1 MTVTKDDSETLE
13 WRTNDIT
20 TAAATGDATT
30 PTVDAVVIPSGDT
43 MGQGENAKRFGGF
56 SKAFYI
62 FNCLLGVAV
71 HGMFLC
77 FMTIVHLR
85 HWWRGAEWMAYFLL
99 HALIPIQALIIIVCS
114 KPSDCTK
121 LCVRPYY
128 SSMAIWAL
136 VYVVIGP
143 VFVPELGRILVA
155 GLIGLASSLYYWG
168 LLEYWFQMSDSKE
181 IGDDE
186 ILSAKV
192 VEDPL
197 ESA

>member
-1 MTVTKDDSETLE
+1 MTVTKYDSEALE
-13 WRTNDIT
+13 WRTTTTNDIT
-20 TAAATGDATT
+20 TAATA
-30 PTVDAVVIPSGDT
+30 DAVAIPSTGT
-43 MGQGENAKRFGGF
+43 IGQDENAKRFGGF
-56 SKAFYI
+56 SKPFFI

-71 HGMFLC
+71 HGMFLYL
-77 FMTIVHLR
+77 MIIVHLQ
-85 HWWRGAEWMAYFLL
+85 HWVRAAEWLAYFLL
-99 HALIPIQALIIIVCS
+99 HALIPIQAFIIILCC

-143 VFVPELGRILVA
+143 LFVPELERILVV

-168 LLEYWFQMSDSKE
+168 LLEYWFQMSESKE

-197 ESA
+197 ECA